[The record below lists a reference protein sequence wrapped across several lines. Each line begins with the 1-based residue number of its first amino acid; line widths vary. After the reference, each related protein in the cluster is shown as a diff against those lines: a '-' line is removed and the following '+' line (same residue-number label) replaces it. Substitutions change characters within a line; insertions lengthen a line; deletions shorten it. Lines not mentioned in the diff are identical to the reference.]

1 MNHPAG
7 RFPQTQE
14 LSVRSR
20 SFDVLLILPAAIFTL
35 AFLILP
41 LARLTVEAGTG
52 PSGFAGFFAI
62 LTEARY
68 RNSLLVTLA
77 LSIVTTLATL
87 TLATIAAQTLAH
99 RKFPGRGLLLSL
111 MTFPLAFPGVVVG
124 FMIILFGGRL
134 GLVNSLSMAAFGTR
148 AIFAYSLFGLFLG
161 YVYFSVPRVLLTL
174 LAAAEKLDR
183 SLVEAARSL
192 GAGPLAIQRDVVLPA
207 LFPAMYT
214 GGALCFATAMGAFG
228 TAFTLATSIDV
239 VPMLIYTEFTLATNA
254 GMAASISI
262 ALGAI
267 TWAALALARSR
278 AMRDTKGG

>member
-1 MNHPAG
+1 M
-7 RFPQTQE
+7 
-14 LSVRSR
+14 RSR
-20 SFDVLLILPAAIFTL
+20 YFDVLLILPAAIFTL
-35 AFLILP
+35 AFLVLP
-41 LARLTVEAGTG
+41 LARLTLEAGAG
-52 PSGFAGFFAI
+52 PGGLAGFLAI

-68 RNSLLVTLA
+68 RDSLIVTLILA
-77 LSIVTTLATL
+77 MVTTAATL
-87 TLATIAAQTLAH
+87 AIATVAAQTLAH
-99 RKFPGRGLLLSL
+99 RTFPGRGLLLAML
-111 MTFPLAFPGVVVG
+111 TFPLAFPGVVVG

-134 GLVNSLSMAAFGTR
+134 GLVGALTRPLFGVNVV
-148 AIFAYSLFGLFLG
+148 FAYSLLGLFLG
-161 YVYFSVPRVLLTL
+161 YIYFSVPRVLLTL
-174 LAAAEKLDR
+174 LAAAEKLDPA
-183 SLVEAARSL
+183 LVEAARAL

-262 ALGAI
+262 ALGII

-278 AMRDTKGG
+278 AMRDATGG